1 MVLDNGG
8 SKFYHGTKGCFE
20 IANDDILKVCDLH
33 ATDKRCLEA
42 YERLAVAIIVSGAK
56 AKDKR
61 FFESSWF
68 NMLFRK
74 DDIDGKAMYERVCK
88 NFEKYGSAFVPEG
101 FAKEF
106 KGGLYY
112 DI

>member
-1 MVLDNGG
+1 MVLD
-8 SKFYHGTKGCFE
+8 KATVDHRLKGTMVP
-20 IANDDILKVCDLH
+20 INDDILKVCDLR

-42 YERLAVAIIVSGAK
+42 YERLAVAVVASGAK
-56 AKDKR
+56 ARDKS
-61 FFESSWF
+61 FFESHWF
-68 NMLFRK
+68 NMLMRN
-74 DDIDGKAMYERVCK
+74 DNIDGKAVYERVCK
-88 NFEKYGSAFVPEG
+88 NYDKYGSAFVPEN